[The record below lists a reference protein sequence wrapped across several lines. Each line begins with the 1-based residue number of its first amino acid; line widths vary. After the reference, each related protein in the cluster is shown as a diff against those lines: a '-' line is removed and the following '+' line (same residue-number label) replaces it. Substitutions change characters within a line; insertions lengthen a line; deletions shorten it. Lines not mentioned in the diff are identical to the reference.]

1 MPVRG
6 LRLVAVAMAIVVI
19 GLGAFGRSLWIP
31 FRVGLIERS
40 IVTAHTEIEDLRSFF
55 PRGYFFVPP
64 RFLEDL
70 IFSANVKNVSGKET
84 AIRVSVALFDKG
96 YRLVCAGS
104 RVTEDLRP
112 RQATNVEISL
122 GRCGGNA
129 VREGRIQFFQVAASP
144 E

>member
-1 MPVRG
+1 
-6 LRLVAVAMAIVVI
+6 
-19 GLGAFGRSLWIP
+19 
-31 FRVGLIERS
+31 
-40 IVTAHTEIEDLRSFF
+40 VTAQTEIEDVTFFF

-70 IFSANVKNVSGKET
+70 IFSANVKNVSREEK

-96 YRLVCAGS
+96 YSLVCAGS
-104 RVTEDLRP
+104 RITKDLGP

-122 GRCGGNA
+122 GRCGWNA
-129 VREGRIQFFQVAASP
+129 VRDGTIQFFQVAASP